1 MRKNSILRKFYFRL
15 FLKYFIDRNLYMA
28 YTGREI
34 SYISKLSAP
43 KLCFEVYVLLLS
55 NQELFSMTQAQG
67 KLKDYLC
74 SHYH

>member
-1 MRKNSILRKFYFRL
+1 
-15 FLKYFIDRNLYMA
+15 MA

-67 KLKDYLC
+67 KLKDYFC